1 MINFLSSPLWFS
13 HFRSLPVILSSNCP
27 SLCSLFLNSL
37 PTYNNLLFDLPFPL
51 ISSWPTFCI
60 FLLMPIPSFSN
71 YFFSSFIFYYSLS
84 LFFYLLCHL
93 WCYCLSSLFTS
104 TVFFHRSR
112 AHLGCHINS
121 MLCNLRY
128 VFEPASTLFLLSHV
142 IFSQWSHFLHFPTL
156 FTTSSFTLHSCLSSL
171 CLTTPQSL
179 LLMLFSDYWCQ
190 NSQDSSHQFSLK

>member
-71 YFFSSFIFYYSLS
+71 YFFSHPSFFTTL
-84 LFFYLLCHL
+84 YLYFSTSFVISDVIVCL
-93 WCYCLSSLFTS
+93 LSSPLLSFFTGPEHILDATS
-104 TVFFHRSR
+104 TVCYATYGMFLNQLLLCFY
-112 AHLGCHINS
+112 CHMS
-121 MLCNLRY
+121 S
-128 VFEPASTLFLLSHV
+128 FPSGV
-142 IFSQWSHFLHFPTL
+142 IFSIFQHSSPPPLLHCIPASH
-156 FTTSSFTLHSCLSSL
+156 L
-171 CLTTPQSL
+171 CV
-179 LLMLFSDYWCQ
+179 
-190 NSQDSSHQFSLK
+190 